1 MDAGLGNRDWV
12 RNMLPTRQKNVVFLG
27 ETGMLYLKSCPGC
40 AGDVNG
46 DSDSHGLYLKCL
58 QCGFNKDLSPE
69 MAAKLLARTMVNT
82 DVSYEDRQ
90 AA

>member
-1 MDAGLGNRDWV
+1 
-12 RNMLPTRQKNVVFLG
+12 
-27 ETGMLYLKSCPGC
+27 MLYLKSCPRC

-82 DVSYEDRQ
+82 DVSHEDRQ